1 MSAVTRL
8 YSERRAMYSVF
19 TFSTMFARCAGLNC
33 GLSVAAMNFLILT
46 QYSPQAQVNLGDD
59 GGGGLGAQLLGTLN
73 LRPGL
78 LEAARLEDAQLGHR
92 LVRQA
97 VLPPQQ
103 GRVEAG
109 EDGGQLPR
117 QLLANLPPHRAVG
130 QLGESPL
137 QLGRLIQALQRLKGL
152 VHRFGHLLRVPPAG
166 FTVHK
171 EGQQVLYLLSSAAEV
186 LKDGLA
192 TETRI
197 SDCIVSITVTAFW
210 RMFRFFASGSLCSEA
225 RYQRA
230 SLPRLTAFCCSSAAL
245 AFVSSRSLH
254 WALVARSAR
263 EVASCLA
270 TTSAASQLS
279 TSSLAALCGLPSF
292 ERKSSFRVVTLRTLA
307 VADVRLRVGLLE
319 VLVLEQLRPLEH
331 AVDAALDQVHLA
343 PAGVHL
349 ALQLGHLADQTL
361 EAEREVGAHGAG
373 AQRRNGA
380 GHQRARHHQVQPGHE
395 EGAGGGGAAEGA
407 HAVAHLGRRLG
418 ALLRAGHRRLQL
430 VQLDVQLA
438 CLNRIFIRASSL
450 TDFLRGAQ
458 VDFVCLFHLAL
469 HLLQQQVKVLGLF
482 QSFKVL
488 EHSQQMVFNCL
499 QLVDAGADLAQL
511 AGNRRVLHLR
521 LGLVVGALQLVQL
534 LEGEAEV
541 EGKAEVDAQ
550 AEGGHHQV
558 QLGGHQRADEVV
570 LRQQRDHHLAH
581 QADGRPGEVVQADGA
596 APPKQAPQ
604 RGVAHQHGDD
614 DRGVGA
620 DEAGRLPHLEVAHR
634 GGDLLDAAAKVV
646 QLDAHL
652 ACDPKVN
659 ATFFLVLSTSYTAA
673 ATVHLNFEQLTVN
686 AISVQRLHNC
696 RQAAEKDKGDKEKKV
711 EDGHDQPGRQL
722 QRKEVEQTEEE
733 DAAIEGGHKVPE
745 DERRGEVPIENDQV
759 HQQLGVL
766 TNEHRCPEVVVVVVG
781 EDVTIIFSVKCPAK
795 ERADRRQALA
805 QHRVAIK
812 GNCEMS

>member
-1 MSAVTRL
+1 
-8 YSERRAMYSVF
+8 
-19 TFSTMFARCAGLNC
+19 
-33 GLSVAAMNFLILT
+33 
-46 QYSPQAQVNLGDD
+46 
-59 GGGGLGAQLLGTLN
+59 
-73 LRPGL
+73 
-78 LEAARLEDAQLGHR
+78 
-92 LVRQA
+92 
-97 VLPPQQ
+97 
-103 GRVEAG
+103 
-109 EDGGQLPR
+109 
-117 QLLANLPPHRAVG
+117 
-130 QLGESPL
+130 
-137 QLGRLIQALQRLKGL
+137 
-152 VHRFGHLLRVPPAG
+152 
-166 FTVHK
+166 
-171 EGQQVLYLLSSAAEV
+171 
-186 LKDGLA
+186 
-192 TETRI
+192 
-197 SDCIVSITVTAFW
+197 
-210 RMFRFFASGSLCSEA
+210 MFRFFASGSLCSEA

-230 SLPRLTAFCCSSAAL
+230 NLPRLTAFCCSSAAL

-279 TSSLAALCGLPSF
+279 TSSLAALCGLPSL
-292 ERKSSFRVVTLRTLA
+292 ERKSSFISQLT

-380 GHQRARHHQVQPGHE
+380 GHQRARHHQIQPGHE

-407 HAVAHLGRRLG
+407 HAVAHLGCRLG

-581 QADGRPGEVVQADGA
+581 QADGRPGE
-596 APPKQAPQ
+596 
-604 RGVAHQHGDD
+604 
-614 DRGVGA
+614 
-620 DEAGRLPHLEVAHR
+620 HLEVAHR
-634 GGDLLDAAAKVV
+634 GGDLFDAAAKVV
-646 QLDAHL
+646 QL
-652 ACDPKVN
+652 N
-659 ATFFLVLSTSYTAA
+659 AQ
-673 ATVHLNFEQLTVN
+673 QLGGLL
-686 AISVQRLHNC
+686 QRLNS
-696 RQAAEKDKGDKEKKV
+696 
-711 EDGHDQPGRQL
+711 QPLAL
-722 QRKEVEQTEEE
+722 QFGVRAKL
-733 DAAIEGGHKVPE
+733 KY
-745 DERRGEVPIENDQV
+745 RGEVPVENDQV

-766 TNEHRCPEVVVVVVG
+766 AHQHRRPEVVVVVVVG
-781 EDVTIIFSVKCPAK
+781 EWAVGGAEVIISSFAKCSFNCKRSHKKTTILRGAAVF
-795 ERADRRQALA
+795 L
-805 QHRVAIK
+805 K
-812 GNCEMS
+812 GPS